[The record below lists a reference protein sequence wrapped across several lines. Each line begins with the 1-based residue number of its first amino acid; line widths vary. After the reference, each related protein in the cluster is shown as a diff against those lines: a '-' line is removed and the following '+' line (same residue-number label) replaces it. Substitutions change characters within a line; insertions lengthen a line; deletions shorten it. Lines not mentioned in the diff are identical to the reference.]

1 MNVIPILIQL
11 FERDLQKLKAEIVQY
26 SQEENIWAIVPEI
39 NNSAGNLVL
48 HLVGN
53 LNTYIGAEIG
63 KTGYIRNRPL
73 EFSQKGLSK
82 KELVN
87 KISDTL
93 DVIKESLNN
102 LPEEALEEIY
112 PQLVFEQKTSTGYLL
127 THLTTHLTYHLG
139 QINYHRRLLDKA

>member
-1 MNVIPILIQL
+1 MKVIPILIQL

-82 KELVN
+82 KNLST
-87 KISDTL
+87 KS
-93 DVIKESLNN
+93 VIH
-102 LPEEALEEIY
+102 
-112 PQLVFEQKTSTGYLL
+112 ST
-127 THLTTHLTYHLG
+127 
-139 QINYHRRLLDKA
+139 